1 MQLKKNWSV
10 LTKKF
15 SCITNAPGQGVW
27 RVYKESLLS
36 QDKIR
41 AILVRNLLQENTVFY
56 ELNLFIQDK
65 VQLNID
71 IMTNGI
77 IFLDYEHILMSF
89 SDTIKKLHTN
99 N

>member
-1 MQLKKNWSV
+1 M
-10 LTKKF
+10 LTQKF
-15 SCITNAPGQGVW
+15 ACITNSPGQGVW

-36 QDKIR
+36 QDKIK
-41 AILVRNLLQENTVFY
+41 AILVRNLLQENAVFY

-77 IFLDYEHILMSF
+77 IFLDYEDILMSF
-89 SDTIKKLHTN
+89 FDTIKKLHTTN
-99 N
+99 